1 MTTKDILKM
10 VALINYLPGNSGT
23 AQFIILLGIADLA
36 AAITAIVRERH
47 TPSAALAWVMV
58 IFMLPVAGVILYFLL
73 SQNAA
78 RKKMFRLS
86 SYEEQ
91 EIDESLSRQ
100 ITDIEKGSFDFST
113 DAGDFWKDMIHL
125 NQLYGRA
132 YYTQDNR
139 IDFLTD
145 GRDMFDALIRD
156 IRNAEHTVNIMFFII
171 KYDEI
176 GRKLIEELTQKALEG
191 VEVRL
196 FMDSMGS
203 RHINDKML
211 ADLLQA
217 GGRRSYFFPKRLKL
231 VNIKFNY
238 RNHRKLAVIDGE
250 IGYIGGFNIAREYLG
265 RKKKFGYWRDTHIR
279 ITGQAVQD
287 INARFLM
294 DWRFSSGEDLTLSE
308 AYYSP
313 VIKRG
318 VTGIQIV
325 SSGPD
330 SLREE
335 VKRAYM
341 KMITSS
347 SRSVYIQTPYFVPDP
362 SILESLKMAAQCGV
376 DVRLMIPC
384 KPDHP
389 FVYWAT
395 YAYAGELI
403 RSGGHVYIYD
413 NGFLHAKTIV
423 VDGEVGSVGST
434 NFDRRSFALNF
445 ESNAFIYD
453 RQEAEKMERI
463 FRKDMESCHEL
474 TRELYDDR
482 GISVKVR
489 EVAARLLSD
498 LL

>member
-113 DAGDFWKDMIHL
+113 DAGDLWKDMIHL

-265 RKKKFGYWRDTHIR
+265 RKKKFG
-279 ITGQAVQD
+279 
-287 INARFLM
+287 
-294 DWRFSSGEDLTLSE
+294 
-308 AYYSP
+308 
-313 VIKRG
+313 
-318 VTGIQIV
+318 
-325 SSGPD
+325 
-330 SLREE
+330 
-335 VKRAYM
+335 
-341 KMITSS
+341 
-347 SRSVYIQTPYFVPDP
+347 
-362 SILESLKMAAQCGV
+362 
-376 DVRLMIPC
+376 
-384 KPDHP
+384 
-389 FVYWAT
+389 
-395 YAYAGELI
+395 
-403 RSGGHVYIYD
+403 
-413 NGFLHAKTIV
+413 
-423 VDGEVGSVGST
+423 
-434 NFDRRSFALNF
+434 
-445 ESNAFIYD
+445 
-453 RQEAEKMERI
+453 
-463 FRKDMESCHEL
+463 
-474 TRELYDDR
+474 
-482 GISVKVR
+482 
-489 EVAARLLSD
+489 
-498 LL
+498 